1 MLTLNKYIEDNEVP
15 FFNSI
20 DYAPFN
26 DSNFVDMLNEWCKFN
41 HGSLQI
47 RPLIED
53 ELKTDAN
60 VIRKRVTNLI
70 NVRKYKY
77 TRLYDTT
84 LLEYNPIENYSMTE
98 EGTDTTSASGTKTDD
113 LGAYSDTTSGTDT
126 NTITDAKT
134 EKIGTYE
141 DAITSTTTNDI
152 AKMTTTTKND
162 TTNTGSETHER
173 KVAPF
178 DSDAY
183 SEQELNTDTFKD
195 RKNSTN
201 TETIASP
208 HTDTTTKRDTTT
220 GGARENSYT
229 TSTTDELQHGM
240 SHNISSRI
248 NSYTDESSGTTM
260 HKFTR
265 SGNIGVTTSQ
275 QMLES
280 ERDIALFNFIGIVAH
295 DIIKS
300 ICICIY

>member
-1 MLTLNKYIEDNEVP
+1 MLTLNKYMEDNEVP
-15 FFNSI
+15 FFNTI

-53 ELKTDAN
+53 ALKTDAD

-70 NVRKYKY
+70 NVLKYKY

-98 EGTDTTSASGTKTDD
+98 EGTDTTSASGTKSDN

-126 NTITDAKT
+126 TTITDSKT
-134 EKIGTYE
+134 EKIGAYE
-141 DAITSTTTNDI
+141 DASTSTTTSDI
-152 AKMTTTTKND
+152 AKLTTNTNNVV
-162 TTNTGSETHER
+162 TNTGSETHER

-178 DSDAY
+178 DSDTY
-183 SEQELNTDTFKD
+183 SEQEMNTDSFKD
-195 RKNSTN
+195 RRNVTD
-201 TETIASP
+201 TETTVSP
-208 HTDTTTKRDTTT
+208 HTDATTQRGSTT

-229 TSTTDELQHGM
+229 TSTTDAFQHGM
-240 SHNISSRI
+240 SHDISSRS
-248 NSYTDESSGTTM
+248 NLYTDESRGTTT

-265 SGNIGVTTSQ
+265 SGNVGVTTSQ

>member
-1 MLTLNKYIEDNEVP
+1 MLTLSKYIDDNAVP

-26 DSNFVDMLNEWCKFN
+26 DTNFVDMLNEWCKFN

-53 ELKTDAN
+53 ALKTDAD

-70 NVRKYKY
+70 NVRKYQY

-126 NTITDAKT
+126 TTITDSKT
-134 EKIGTYE
+134 EKIGAYE
-141 DAITSTTTNDI
+141 DSINSTTSNDISKLTTTTNNV
-152 AKMTTTTKND
+152 TTDN
-162 TTNTGSETHER
+162 GSETHER

-178 DSDAY
+178 DSDTY
-183 SEQELNTDTFKD
+183 SEQELNTDTFENRRNVTD
-195 RKNSTN
+195 
-201 TETIASP
+201 TETIVSP
-208 HTDTTTKRDTTT
+208 HIDTTTKRDTTT

-229 TSTTDELQHGM
+229 TSTTDSLQHGM
-240 SHNISSRI
+240 AHNISSRS
-248 NSYTDESSGTTM
+248 NLYTDESSGTTT
-260 HKFTR
+260 HKFKR
-265 SGNIGVTTSQ
+265 SGNVGVTTSQ

-280 ERDIALFNFIGIVAH
+280 ERDIAMFNFIGIVAH

>member
-1 MLTLNKYIEDNEVP
+1 MLTLSKYIEDNEVP

-26 DSNFVDMLNEWCKFN
+26 DSNFVDMLNQWCDFN
-41 HGSLQI
+41 HGTLQI

-53 ELKTDAN
+53 ALKTDAD

-77 TRLYDTT
+77 SRLYETT

-98 EGTDTTSASGTKTDD
+98 EGTDTTTASGTKTDD

-126 NTITDAKT
+126 TTITDSKI
-134 EKIGTYE
+134 EKIGAYVDTNSE
-141 DAITSTTTNDI
+141 TTTNDI
-152 AKMTTTTKND
+152 AKL
-162 TTNTGSETHER
+162 TTNTSNVVTDTGSETHER

-178 DSDAY
+178 DSDTY
-183 SEQELNTDTFKD
+183 SEQELNTDTYKD
-195 RKNSTN
+195 RRNVTD
-201 TETIASP
+201 TETITSP
-208 HTDTTTKRDTTT
+208 HTDTITKKENTE

-229 TSTTDELQHGM
+229 TSTTDALQHGM
-240 SHNISSRI
+240 TRDISSRS
-248 NSYTDESSGTTM
+248 NLYTDESRGTTT

-265 SGNIGVTTSQ
+265 SGNVGVTTSQ

-280 ERDIALFNFIGIVAH
+280 ERDIAMFNFIGIVAH